1 MRYATP
7 FKALMFMAGPMVII
21 QLVNSLYGIIDKQ
34 LALNFAIDS
43 VLTKVYHQDPSGYIT
58 GTLNLNSAAGTDPIQ
73 IVFDNIGSP
82 GN

>member
-43 VLTKVYHQDPSGYIT
+43 VLTMYKHSDQDMFPYIT
-58 GTLNLNSAAGTDPIQ
+58 GVLHLNNPLSEGIP
-73 IVFDNIGSP
+73 VVVGSSDN
-82 GN
+82 